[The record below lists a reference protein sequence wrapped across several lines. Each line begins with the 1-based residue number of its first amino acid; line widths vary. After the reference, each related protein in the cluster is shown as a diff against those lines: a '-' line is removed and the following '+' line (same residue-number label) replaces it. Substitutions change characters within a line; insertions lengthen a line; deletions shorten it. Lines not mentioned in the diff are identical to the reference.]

1 MSANGQLV
9 FTDVDKV
16 TFKGVGNTSN
26 AVIDTLTGKIGV
38 GIDSPSANLHVVG
51 NCYVSTNFELG
62 GTMTMGTVTVEA
74 QHELSAIT
82 ATGNVTPHTIQF
94 TNPETAFTTT
104 GNVEVGKEL
113 TVTGNVAVD
122 TDTLFVDSVNDRVG
136 VGKTDPATALDVVGT
151 VTATAF
157 AGNASTASALAASV
171 NIGGVAFDGSA
182 AIVPTTF
189 GAATFSGDVA
199 FDTNTLFV
207 DSTNNR
213 VGVGTT
219 SPSNSLHVYK
229 AAAEATSGLLI
240 EKASGGLGT
249 AASLLFSTNAVGE
262 NPGVAK
268 AGIFFERTAT
278 NGRGD
283 IQFCV
288 DNVDNATGIGVSN
301 SKMTVRGD
309 GNVGIGTTNPDG
321 RLHVLATN
329 SNFTGFTYQT
339 GDVKTVM
346 ANTGDGGTNISI
358 LQVYKSVQNR
368 VPSAIDYHSET
379 ATASNVYTYC
389 VNPYGGCIGLGTD
402 NPNSDL
408 TMGAR
413 IYNTTGFVGLTGT
426 PSKGDPSNTTTTL
439 PYTQYSTTNP
449 ATGAAYY
456 FINPYPGEA
465 QCTIVY
471 DNAQTS
477 ANGLIYF
484 YQNGP
489 GYQPSTTLPNS
500 TVGTSEF
507 TIPLLETGS
516 IRINAIHMK
525 PVNGCQIRIT
535 AVYWVPFRGVTANIR
550 EGGKLVL
557 GTVGGLGTPQGSL
570 SFRPEYEQPT
580 GNQLEPKE
588 KVENGLAWMTDL
600 STWYNAGLGG
610 NGINWSKGNGTY
622 GVSTGARIWF
632 QPGSFTSVSSGAPGN
647 HGRLNLSAGYST
659 GTSNTPDITIT
670 SNKRVGIKTIS
681 PATELHVYGSGTRTG
696 GFDVYGSYCQ
706 VGSNGSVWRNYTEN
720 GGRGAGIHITDVAI
734 FPGDRNG
741 GIDTAGEIKLG
752 SGTYR
757 WGQIYS
763 TNSSISTSDRNT
775 KQDIND
781 ITESERKV
789 ATKITD
795 LFKTFRFKDDV
806 SKKGDDARLHNGV
819 IAQDL
824 IEAFKSEGL
833 DAHRYGLFCYDEKW
847 TVDGEHEL
855 TETVYEKDGI
865 SEYMNEAGEV
875 VKYTVEDEGVK
886 TVKRGLGIIVE
897 KDRPGAVFHSG
908 FYSIRYEELLC
919 FVVAGE
925 LQNERLKYTALEAR
939 ILALE
944 NA

>member
-1 MSANGQLV
+1 MGINKFPPKCLPLCKKESSKCEALVPSSGLFRLKKPPQIVDMSYYVTNENSFLDIKNAHLRVTGNV
-9 FTDVDKV
+9 HTDVMKLGAIEFQPTGSEV
-16 TFKGVGNTSN
+16 TGTVNFTNVTTGVTTS
-26 AVIDTLTGKIGV
+26 
-38 GIDSPSANLHVVG
+38 SNLSV
-51 NCYVSTNFELG
+51 G
-62 GTMTMGTVTVEA
+62 GTLQLGTVEVVATTHTLA
-74 QHELSAIT
+74 NTT
-82 ATGNVTPHTIQF
+82 ALGNVTPHTILF
-94 TNPETAFTTT
+94 SNVTT
-104 GNVEVGKEL
+104 GLVTTANVSVGRDL

-122 TDTLFVDSVNDRVG
+122 TDTLFVDTVNDRVG
-136 VGKTDPATALDVVGT
+136 IGTVSPGYLLDVQST
-151 VTATAF
+151 SDAADKNMTRLYSAA
-157 AGNASTASALAASV
+157 NASGVSSTGLRV
-171 NIGGVAFDGSA
+171 EKGTGYGG
-182 AIVPTTF
+182 IVKGF
-189 GAATFSGDVA
+189 ISQ
-199 FDTNTLFV
+199 
-207 DSTNNR
+207 
-213 VGVGTT
+213 GVG
-219 SPSNSLHVYK
+219 SGLSLH
-229 AAAEATSGLLI
+229 TLN
-240 EKASGGLGT
+240 GGT
-249 AASLLFSTNAVGE
+249 DVQAMT
-262 NPGVAK
+262 
-268 AGIFFERTAT
+268 IM
-278 NGRGD
+278 
-283 IQFCV
+283 
-288 DNVDNATGIGVSN
+288 N
-301 SKMTVRGD
+301 S
-309 GNVGIGTTNPDG
+309 GNVGIGTASPDG
-321 RLHVLATN
+321 PLHLKLATN

-346 ANTGDGGTNISI
+346 ANTDDNSSNRSY
-358 LQVYKSVQNR
+358 LQVYKSVGNR

-389 VNPYGGCIGLGTD
+389 VNPYGGQIGLGTN

-413 IYNTTGFVGLTGT
+413 IYNTTGFVGVTGT
-426 PSKGDPSNTTTTL
+426 PSKGDPGNTTTTL

-449 ATGAAYY
+449 ATGSAYY

-489 GYQPSTTLPNS
+489 GYQPATYLPNS

-507 TIPLLETGS
+507 TIPMLETGT

-570 SFRPEYEQPT
+570 SFRPEYEQPS

-659 GTSNTPDITIT
+659 GTSNTPAITIT

-696 GFDVYGSYCQ
+696 GFDAYGSYCQ

-734 FPGDRNG
+734 FPGDRDG

-925 LQNERLKYTALEAR
+925 LQNERLKYKELEAR